1 MCIIQNQLIRNFK
14 SATKSEVKSSLGK
27 TAKDLLPEIEYNEF
41 KKITGYIEPEQ
52 QETKALHT
60 HVC

>member
-1 MCIIQNQLIRNFK
+1 MCLIKNQLIRNYNVANFTADK
-14 SATKSEVKSSLGK
+14 ASIGK

-41 KKITGYIEPEQ
+41 KKETGYKEPE
-52 QETKALHT
+52 ETKILKVQ